1 MHALL
6 FFFYKVIQWT
16 GLDVFGGLHAGH
28 PSCAAV

>member
-6 FFFYKVIQWT
+6 FYKVIQWT
-16 GLDVFGGLHAGH
+16 GLDLFGGLHAGH